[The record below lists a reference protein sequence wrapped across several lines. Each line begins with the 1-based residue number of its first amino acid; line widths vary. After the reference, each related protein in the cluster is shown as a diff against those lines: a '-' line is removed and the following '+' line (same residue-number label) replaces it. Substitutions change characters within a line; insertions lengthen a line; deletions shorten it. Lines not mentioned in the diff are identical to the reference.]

1 MSYSGFFQDRWYG
14 KEGGDLD
21 VVISSRIRLARNLI
35 DFPFPGKMSRDDEN
49 AVNAKVLEAVKRAC
63 GKEEMGIIDLSALPS
78 AERRVL
84 VEEGII
90 PQPYSLEPFRNF
102 AMSPDASLAIVPNE
116 TDHVRMSAF
125 ASGLDLAGPYA
136 RLDALDDMMEE
147 SLSYAA
153 SYETGYVTTE
163 LNSMGTGLRASLLLH
178 LPALSD
184 SGLIEKAIK
193 GILSEGLGVRGF
205 YGGEGQSSGA
215 LYQISNSISL
225 GESETAILARVR
237 AAAMRLIQYE
247 RLAREELAERDRE
260 RLVDLVA
267 RAYAILRYAHSVSMS
282 ECFDLLSRFRLG
294 VALGWIQGAGL
305 SQIDAF
311 YYRFQKASLQL
322 EAGTADD
329 SDKGLSIDVTRAR
342 KLRAFAAGT
351 VLQGVD

>member
-1 MSYSGFFQDRWYG
+1 MSYSGFFVDRWYG
-14 KEGGDLD
+14 KDGPDLD
-21 VVISSRIRLARNLI
+21 VVISSRVRLARNLI
-35 DFPFPGKMSRDDEN
+35 DYPFPGKMARDDEN
-49 AVNAKVLEAVKRAC
+49 AVNSKVVEAVKKAGDREAL
-63 GKEEMGIIDLSALPS
+63 GLIDLSALPS

-102 AMSPDASLAIVPNE
+102 AMARDASLAVVPNE

-125 ASGLDLAGPYA
+125 APGLDLAGPYA
-136 RLDALDDMMEE
+136 RLEALDEVMES
-147 SLSYAA
+147 SLNYAA
-153 SYETGYVTTE
+153 SYESGYVTTE
-163 LNSMGTGLRASLLLH
+163 LNSVGTGLRASLLLH

-184 SGLIEKAIK
+184 SGLIEKAVK
-193 GILSEGLGVRGF
+193 GILNEGLGVRGF

-215 LYQISNSISL
+215 LYQVSNSVSL
-225 GESETAILARVR
+225 GESEAAIVAKVR
-237 AAAMRLIQYE
+237 SAAMRLIQYE
-247 RLAREELAERDRE
+247 RMAREELAERDRE
-260 RLVDLVA
+260 RLADLVA
-267 RAYAILRYAHSVSMS
+267 RAYAILRYAHSVSVS

-305 SQIDAF
+305 SQIDAL

-351 VLQGVD
+351 ILQGVD